1 MTLYYANAEIPDGLN
16 HIYKVR
22 AFWNKYEGHGV
33 DVILVGPDAITQWEE
48 PKYVGSRP
56 AALVRFAT
64 VVKRVTKQV
73 YG

>member
-1 MTLYYANAEIPDGLN
+1 MTLYYANAEIPDDLN

-22 AFWNKYEGHGV
+22 AFWDKHNGHGV
-33 DVILVGPDAITQWEE
+33 DVILVGPDTVTHWEE
-48 PKYVGSRP
+48 PKYVSSRA
-56 AALVRFAT
+56 AALTRFAT